1 LVSRV
6 GVAKNPTPLA
16 LALLDSARREPEH
29 DPMRKPIPTKVHGVL
44 DYMTAAFLHTLPRVM
59 GWSDN
64 VTRVLD
70 VAGAGATGYSLMT
83 DYELGLVRAL
93 PMKAHLTLDALS
105 GGALIAAALVMVD
118 EDDEVRATLAGI
130 GAWEIAA
137 SLLTRTGPD
146 GDAGRAAAAGKVESG
161 AWSQQSMPAAP
172 TREFVRPGVG
182 EGVM

>member
-1 LVSRV
+1 
-6 GVAKNPTPLA
+6 
-16 LALLDSARREPEH
+16 
-29 DPMRKPIPTKVHGVL
+29 MQKPVPTKVHGVL

-70 VAGAGATGYSLMT
+70 VAGGGATGYSLFT
-83 DYELGLVRAL
+83 DYELGLVKAL

-105 GGALIAAALVMVD
+105 GGALIGAALVLDD
-118 EDDEVRATLAGI
+118 EDPEVRATLAGI

-137 SLLTRTGPD
+137 ALLTRTQTGAVARTEARVGAPGP
-146 GDAGRAAAAGKVESG
+146 GYVESG
-161 AWSQQSMPAAP
+161 SWSQQSMPTSPAGKP
-172 TREFVRPGVG
+172 VRPGVG